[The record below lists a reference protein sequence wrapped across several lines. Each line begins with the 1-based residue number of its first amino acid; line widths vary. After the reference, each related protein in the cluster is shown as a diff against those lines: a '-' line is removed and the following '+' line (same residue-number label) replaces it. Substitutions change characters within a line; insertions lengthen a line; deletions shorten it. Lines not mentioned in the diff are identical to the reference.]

1 MLYISD
7 IYNVETKEH
16 FKHINPNIRGQ
27 VYYCVELRDFVTG
40 EQRALCRPNVVL
52 ENKYIHSL
60 GVVNPNRLQVLERSF
75 IDLLSYV
82 DVEFAEDNAIVTNNM
97 ILAHNF
103 ILKNKDFMWY
113 AKMTPLTYSGG
124 GQMKYLNLF
133 EFLVALQTSR
143 PDINFYEVGIKY
155 IKLSKV
161 IIKVTVEKDLTVAIT
176 KYMIRRNK

>member
-1 MLYISD
+1 
-7 IYNVETKEH
+7 
-16 FKHINPNIRGQ
+16 
-27 VYYCVELRDFVTG
+27 
-40 EQRALCRPNVVL
+40 
-52 ENKYIHSL
+52 
-60 GVVNPNRLQVLERSF
+60 
-75 IDLLSYV
+75 
-82 DVEFAEDNAIVTNNM
+82 
-97 ILAHNF
+97 
-103 ILKNKDFMWY
+103 MWY

-124 GQMKYLNLF
+124 WQMKYLNLF